1 MKTIKDIISILK
13 LDNLTGIELGRHVG
27 NLLMLKYL
35 TIDKC
40 KLLGINTKYAF
51 ENFYIDNTS
60 NDHHKAIIKF
70 WHPTEECFISVI
82 HKLLNL
88 KNTNFE
94 FKVKT
99 GINFGLI
106 YNKLNELQIN
116 TKIYDKCYVDKAM
129 LFIHKNSKDI
139 LEKYTDSGLCNFMA
153 KLCKPQMKNKND
165 IESILDPFCGTGG
178 FLVKSINYL
187 DDHNENI
194 NWDTNINRI
203 YGIDIDPIFRNG
215 TIFKLL
221 FNTDK
226 LFTNTIG
233 CNDTLHNDYKINDNT
248 IIDKVDIIL
257 SHMPYGLKNIIYKN
271 VCKRIKELKID
282 GTKAEPLIL
291 QLMMKSLNPHGRC
304 CVIVPD
310 NLLLNDAKLHKQTRT
325 YLVENLNVKKIISI
339 DEDILNMGVKSSI
352 LYFIN
357 NGKTE
362 EIEYSEIH
370 FKNKEESE
378 IIEKSLMTITYDEIV
393 QNEYSLYI
401 NKYNNKK
408 VVLIDEIKY
417 KKLGDLFKINPGMK
431 LKKDDI
437 IDINDTNNT
446 KYLCYNGTS
455 QNLVSKQYNIE
466 NTIIISKIK
475 TDLEPVKY
483 INKKIWLNEN
493 GLSLSKLESAQNLEL
508 KYVSYY
514 LLSKKE
520 ELDNCYNSKG
530 LINIDILKDIMI
542 PISSNDTQ
550 FKIIS
555 TIDLFNKKI
564 EQNDKLIDISIKM
577 QQNLIWLNLLNNI
590 NNEDKL
596 RDVISIENGTTVPIK
611 LNDSNLLYKVYGG
624 NINDTFINKFNR
636 ENKIIISK
644 FDENTNIKFIKEKFY
659 LNQHGWSINVINS
672 DYLEEYVYIWLWYNQ
687 KTLFMGSSNIL
698 HQTNFLNLKILKINK
713 DVQKKIIDEFNYHEN
728 IINLLKH
735 SNINNN
741 KYFPINIILNSLINN
756 DNFSDKSASEEMKES
771 DLLIEYATKDYDDNT
786 EEK

>member
-1 MKTIKDIISILK
+1 MKTIKDIITILK
-13 LDNLTGIELGRHVG
+13 LDNITGLDLSRHIG

-35 TIDKC
+35 TVDKC
-40 KLLGINTKYAF
+40 NLLGINTKYAY
-51 ENFYIDNTS
+51 ENFYIENNN
-60 NDHHKAIIKF
+60 NDHDKAIIKF
-70 WHPTEECFISVI
+70 WHPSEECFISVT
-82 HKLLNL
+82 HKLLNF

-106 YNKLNELQIN
+106 YSKLNELQIN
-116 TKIYDKCYVDKAM
+116 KKIYDKCYIDKTM
-129 LFIHKNSKDI
+129 LLINKNSKDI
-139 LEKYTDSGLCNFMA
+139 LEKYTDSGLCNFMV
-153 KLCKPQMKNKND
+153 KLCKPVMKNKND

-178 FLVKSINYL
+178 FLVKSVNYL
-187 DDHNENI
+187 DDNNNNI
-194 NWDTNINRI
+194 NWETNKNRI
-203 YGIDIDPIFRNG
+203 YGIDIDPIFRNK

-248 IIDKVDIIL
+248 MIDKVDIIL

-271 VCKRIKELKID
+271 VCKRIKELKMD

-378 IIEKSLMTITYDEIV
+378 IIETPLMTITYDEIV

-417 KKLGDLFKINPGMK
+417 EKLGNLFDIRTGSK

-437 IDINDTNNT
+437 IDINDNQKI
-446 KYLCYNGTS
+446 KYYGYNGTEQS
-455 QNLVSKQYNIE
+455 YVTKSYNYSE
-466 NTIIISKIK
+466 NTLIISKLKNNNELSKI
-475 TDLEPVKY
+475 VN
-483 INKKIWLNEN
+483 NKFWLNEN
-493 GLSLSKLESAQNLEL
+493 GYALIKLDKAKDLHL
-508 KYVSYY
+508 KFINYY
-514 LLSKKE
+514 LLSRNE
-520 ELDNCYNSKG
+520 ELYNCYNSKG
-530 LINIDILKDIMI
+530 ILSIDILKDLMI
-542 PISSNDTQ
+542 PMSSLETQSKVIS
-550 FKIIS
+550 IV
-555 TIDLFNKKI
+555 DLFNRKI
-564 EQNDKLIDISIKM
+564 EENKKLIKTSVDM
-577 QQNLIWLNLLNNI
+577 QKNLIWLNLLNNVED
-590 NNEDKL
+590 EDKL
-596 RDVISIENGTTVPIK
+596 KNVISIEPGAVIPTTPSK
-611 LNDSNLLYKVYGG
+611 NNDLSYRVYGG
-624 NINDTFINKFNR
+624 NVDNVFTHKYNR
-636 ENKIIISK
+636 DNKIIISK
-644 FDENTNIKFIKEKFY
+644 FDENTNIKYIKTQFY
-659 LNQHGWSINVINS
+659 LNQNGWSINVINS
-672 DYLEEYVYIWLWYNQ
+672 KYMEEYVYIWLWYNQ
-687 KTLFMGSSNIL
+687 QSIFMGSTNIL
-698 HQTNFLNLKILKINK
+698 HQTNFLNLKIANVSIDL
-713 DVQKKIIDEFNYHEN
+713 QKKIIREFNYHQK
-728 IINLLKH
+728 IIDLLQH
-735 SNINNN
+735 DILHTN
-741 KYFPINIILNSLINN
+741 KYQSINQILNSYKDTNSHHTASDQLEEDDIAINY
-756 DNFSDKSASEEMKES
+756 
-771 DLLIEYATKDYDDNT
+771 ITKDLDQSEDD
-786 EEK
+786 